1 MEGLS
6 DDVLKERRAGRN
18 INLAAKWR
26 EFDTRGV
33 CPESPAGHHRSSLSL
48 CTLIRLTNAPA
59 IRQPEQLQSD
69 L

>member
-26 EFDTRGV
+26 EFDTWCLSREPSRTPPLV
-33 CPESPAGHHRSSLSL
+33 FVSLHFDQAHKCS
-48 CTLIRLTNAPA
+48 RN
-59 IRQPEQLQSD
+59 
-69 L
+69 